1 MSLFDEIANEN
12 IYSDNMPEVIRE
24 YMRDDCV
31 SDENIKQYWK
41 RAVSYIEGYTGLER
55 EELEKIPD
63 AVHAMLAIVNDM
75 HDNRQLNTERSYI
88 NELVDSILGM
98 HRKNLVPVMADK
110 SERAEDK
117 KAADSV
123 SSACR

>member
-63 AVHAMLAIVNDM
+63 AVHAMLALVNDM

-98 HRKNLVPVMADK
+98 HRKNFVPVMAD
-110 SERAEDK
+110 EREKAEDK
-117 KAADSV
+117 KDADSDPSV
-123 SSACR
+123 SL